1 VPARNEAE
9 RVGAT
14 VAALRGVAGVD
25 RVVVVDDGSTDG
37 TAAAAASAGASVLS
51 LPHRVGKC
59 GALEAAL
66 DRFDDAAVYLL
77 VDADLGATAAGMAPL
92 LAAALHGRADLAIG
106 RLPPQGTGGFG
117 VVKSLARRL
126 IAWASGFTAA
136 EPLSGQRAVRGD
148 LLRECRP
155 LAPRFGVEVA
165 MTIDAVRL
173 GARVVELDVEM
184 RHRPTGRSV
193 RGFVHRGRQG
203 LDMLRGA
210 VPRIVRLR

>member
-1 VPARNEAE
+1 
-9 RVGAT
+9 
-14 VAALRGVAGVD
+14 
-25 RVVVVDDGSTDG
+25 
-37 TAAAAASAGASVLS
+37 
-51 LPHRVGKC
+51 
-59 GALEAAL
+59 
-66 DRFDDAAVYLL
+66 
-77 VDADLGATAAGMAPL
+77 
-92 LAAALHGRADLAIG
+92 
-106 RLPPQGTGGFG
+106 
-117 VVKSLARRL
+117 
-126 IAWASGFTAA
+126 
-136 EPLSGQRAVRGD
+136 LSGQRAVRGD